1 MLEIFKRT
9 IKDRIFVISIYII
22 VASLLLIMYTAMFP
36 SFSTQQDQWNQVVKT
51 IPENMMKAFNLQDY
65 SLSSYHSFIAS
76 EEYSITWP
84 ILLVIL
90 AISFAGGALSGEVEK
105 GTIEILLSQ
114 PISRIKLYLSR
125 FLSGVFSVT
134 AFVAITVFLAI
145 PLAEIFNI
153 QYSASHFAYLALV
166 AWLFG
171 LAVFSIATLL
181 SAIFSDRG
189 KVYFISAG
197 ILVLMYVANIV
208 AVLKE
213 SFSDLKYSS
222 FFYYYNPA
230 NALIRGQIDHWSYLV
245 FGVTIVVCFVL
256 GLFIFN
262 RRDIAT

>member
-1 MLEIFKRT
+1 MLEIIKRT
-9 IKDRIFVISIYII
+9 IKDRIFVISIYIV

-36 SFSTQQDQWNQVVKT
+36 SFSTQQEQWNQVVKT

-84 ILLVIL
+84 VLLIIL
-90 AISFAGGALSGEVEK
+90 AISFAGGALAGEVEK
-105 GTIEILLSQ
+105 GTIEILLAQ
-114 PISRIKLYLSR
+114 PISRIKLFLSRYLSG
-125 FLSGVFSVT
+125 LIAIT
-134 AFVAITVFLAI
+134 TYVAVTVFLAI

-153 QYSASHFAYLALV
+153 KYSASHFVFLALI

-171 LAVFSIATLL
+171 WAVFSLAMML

-197 ILVLMYVANIV
+197 ILVLMYVVNIV

-213 SFSDLKYSS
+213 SFSDLKYFS

-230 NALIRGQIDHWSYLV
+230 NALNRGQIDHWSYLV
-245 FGVTIVVCFVL
+245 FGGTIIVCFVL
-256 GLFIFN
+256 GLLFFN
-262 RRDIAT
+262 KRDIAT